1 MRIDTTRYIAALA
14 CLFSLTLSGVGLTS
28 SRDAFAAATD
38 ASALYD
44 KLSPIVWRVVVVT
57 PNGKKIGS
65 AVVIGDEKV
74 VTNCHVLSDGV
85 AAAIVHG
92 NMSYGARLTE
102 PDAERDLCVLSVE
115 GFHLPGAQVAPL
127 SSLKVGQ
134 HVYAIGSPFAR
145 ENTMSDGLIS
155 GFVRDPD
162 RGITSIQIS
171 APISPGSSGGGLFDE
186 RGRLIGIT
194 ARQISPSQAENI
206 NFAIPAEW
214 LADVPERARLQL
226 AQRSGSTNRT
236 EPVTTNKAP
245 EDLVRPADFHRATTS
260 GAQVLLSSHASWS
273 KACVSRFTPHVT
285 VVQPPLHGSI
295 DIREGDYAIG
305 PNSPCAGQMV
315 HGTLVFYI
323 PEAGF
328 KGQETVRYV
337 ADSVPGVIRT
347 ALIDVR

>member
-1 MRIDTTRYIAALA
+1 MRVDTTRYVAALA
-14 CLFSLTLSGVGLTS
+14 CLFGVTLFGVGLTS
-28 SRDAFAAATD
+28 SHDAVAAATD

-44 KLSPIVWRVVVVT
+44 RLSPIVWRVVVVT

-92 NMSYGARLTE
+92 NMSYGARLIE

-115 GFHLPGAQVAPL
+115 GLHLPGAQVAPL
-127 SSLKVGQ
+127 LSLKIGQ

-162 RGITSIQIS
+162 RGVTSIQIS

-226 AQRSGSTNRT
+226 AQRSRSTNKA
-236 EPVTTNKAP
+236 EPATTNKAS
-245 EDLVRPADFHRATTS
+245 EDPVRPADFHRSTPS
-260 GAQVLLSSHASWS
+260 GVPVLLSSHASWS
-273 KACVSRFTPHVT
+273 KACVARFTPHIT

-305 PNSPCAGQMV
+305 SNSPCAGQMV
-315 HGTLVFYI
+315 HGAQVFYI
-323 PEAGF
+323 PDTSF

-337 ADSVPGVIRT
+337 ADSVPGVTRT

>member
-1 MRIDTTRYIAALA
+1 MRIDTTRYFAALA
-14 CLFSLTLSGVGLTS
+14 CLFGVTLFGAGLAS
-28 SRDAFAAATD
+28 SRDAVAAATD

-115 GFHLPGAQVAPL
+115 GLHLPAAQVAPL
-127 SSLKVGQ
+127 ASLKIGQ

-171 APISPGSSGGGLFDE
+171 APISAGSSGGGLFDE

-214 LADVPERARLQL
+214 IADVPERARLQL
-226 AQRSGSTNRT
+226 AQRSRSTNKA
-236 EPVTTNKAP
+236 EPATTGKAP
-245 EDLVRPADFHRATTS
+245 EDPVRPADFHRSTS
-260 GAQVLLSSHASWS
+260 SGVPVLLSSHASWS
-273 KACVSRFTPHVT
+273 KACVARFTPRVT

-305 PNSPCAGQMV
+305 PSSPCAGQMV
-315 HGTLVFYI
+315 HGTQVFYI
-323 PEAGF
+323 PDTGF
-328 KGQETVRYV
+328 KGQETVRYF
-337 ADSVPGVIRT
+337 ADSVPGVTRT